1 LLNSITPSQQTT
13 LKTLLLTL
21 TALGGYKAY
30 LSCRH
35 WWNGISVES
44 ERRARELLVAA
55 EFIVNQEGEMFE
67 DVPMGDLF
75 PGEVDPN
82 EVVFQ
87 AIENHIDR
95 LQDEEPEDALVGLPE
110 QLEGPIIQIPDD
122 EPAVEGIVVFPEGG
136 HPPIVFGGGIVALP
150 PILGNVIPPIPQGNE
165 PEVVVAAVAA
175 AAAPAPALPAWGAVV
190 RPDGNLRA
198 RPARRSLFVG
208 HMIRQV
214 KYKFGMLKRLESNRL
229 MVRKY
234 VLDLCEDRGVRRSH
248 VAGLIDD
255 IVELSFV
262 PSKDDI
268 RRAEMR
274 AATCVVDAE
283 ESYYHRYV
291 APFQRWFSFWN
302 RPFDRVDFQ
311 GA

>member
-1 LLNSITPSQQTT
+1 
-13 LKTLLLTL
+13 
-21 TALGGYKAY
+21 
-30 LSCRH
+30 
-35 WWNGISVES
+35 
-44 ERRARELLVAA
+44 
-55 EFIVNQEGEMFE
+55 MFE
-67 DVPMGDLF
+67 NVPMDDLF
-75 PGEVDPN
+75 PGEADPN
-82 EVVFQ
+82 AVVFQ
-87 AIENHIDR
+87 ALQDHIDN
-95 LQDEEPEDALVGLPE
+95 LQDDGPEDAPAGLPE
-110 QLEGPIIQIPDD
+110 QLEGPIIPDD
-122 EPAVEGIVVFPEGG
+122 EPIVEGIVVFPAGG
-136 HPPIVFGGGIVALP
+136 HPPIVFGGGVLALP
-150 PILGNVIPPIPQGNE
+150 PVPANVVPPVPPGNE
-165 PEVVVAAVAA
+165 PRAAVV
-175 AAAPAPALPAWGAVV
+175 AAAPAPAPPAWGAVV
-190 RPDGNLRA
+190 RPDGNMRA

-274 AATCVVDAE
+274 AATSVVDAE

-291 APFQRWFSFWN
+291 APYQRWFSFWN